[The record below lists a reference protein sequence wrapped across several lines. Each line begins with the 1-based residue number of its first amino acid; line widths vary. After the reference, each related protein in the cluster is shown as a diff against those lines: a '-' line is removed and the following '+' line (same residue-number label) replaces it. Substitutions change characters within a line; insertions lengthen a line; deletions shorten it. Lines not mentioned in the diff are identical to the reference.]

1 MGRYRIGY
9 SNLVGLRF
17 TSFAVKP
24 RTSGRGCKAMIARKN
39 LINCMSSYTKNA
51 KIAP

>member
-1 MGRYRIGY
+1 MLAIKTQDRQA
-9 SNLVGLRF
+9 NF